1 MLHKYGLPSDLKN
14 IIKKNKKTVIKKMIY
29 NFVFLDK
36 KRIGKYPRYIKI
48 PQIGVAKVS
57 EIENFKRIK
66 TTIDKTL
73 F

>member
-1 MLHKYGLPSDLKN
+1 MLHKYGLPTDLKN
-14 IIKKNKKTVIKKMIY
+14 IIKNNKKSVISKMIY

-36 KRIGKYPRYIKI
+36 KRIGKFPRYIKI
-48 PQIGVAKVS
+48 SQIGVAKVS
-57 EIENFKRIK
+57 EMENFKRIK